1 MKVQLLVSEWCEP
14 CRGAEEVWRAVAG
27 KKALALEVLDVG
39 RPEGRA
45 VAAALSVR
53 TVPSTVVD
61 GELKH
66 VGVPSEG
73 EALRMVA
80 AAADRARAEPPR
92 PRSSMAAFL
101 ALGFR
106 PLYLLAGGYAAL
118 SVAAW
123 ALQYAGRLPGG
134 NVLWHAHEMLF
145 GYAFAVIAGFLLTAV
160 RVWTQRPTPT
170 GWPLAAIAALWLA
183 ARLVAP
189 FSLLVSSFFD
199 LLFAA
204 AVAWGIGHPL
214 VASGNRRNWFFIA
227 LVLALG
233 AASLAFQAWPQL
245 GVAIGL
251 DVVLFVMAVMG
262 GRVIPAFTN
271 SGIPGGAGAR
281 RDAWLEKASLGA
293 ILVLIA
299 LDLLQLDSRLPGAV
313 ALIAAGLHAARLA
326 LWAPLKTRGRPI
338 LWILHASYA
347 WIVVHLALRGLAAFE
362 IVPAVVATHA
372 LTVGAIGG
380 LTIGMMTRTAR
391 GHTARPLTVGR
402 AELAAYV
409 LVQAAA
415 VVRSLL
421 PLAFPAAY
429 GALIAFSGALWFAAF
444 AIFTVVYLPILT
456 RPRLDGQPG

>member
-1 MKVQLLVSEWCEP
+1 MAVHTPAEP
-14 CRGAEEVWRAVAG
+14 QSGSAPR
-27 KKALALEVLDVG
+27 LAL
-39 RPEGRA
+39 
-45 VAAALSVR
+45 
-53 TVPSTVVD
+53 
-61 GELKH
+61 
-66 VGVPSEG
+66 
-73 EALRMVA
+73 
-80 AAADRARAEPPR
+80 
-92 PRSSMAAFL
+92 L

-160 RVWTQRPTPT
+160 RVWTGRPTPS
-170 GWPLAAIAALWLA
+170 GAALGAIAALWVTARVLA
-183 ARLVAP
+183 V
-189 FSLLVSSFFD
+189 FSLPMAAAAD
-199 LLFAA
+199 MAFAI
-204 AVAWGIGHPL
+204 AVAWGIGVPL

-233 AASLAFQAWPQL
+233 GASLAFQAWPQL

-271 SGIPGGAGAR
+271 SAIPGAGAR
-281 RDAWLEKASLGA
+281 RHPLLEKAALGA
-293 ILVLIA
+293 VLLLLVVDVIGMTGSVAGAIA
-299 LDLLQLDSRLPGAV
+299 LV
-313 ALIAAGLHAARLA
+313 AAGLHAARVA
-326 LWAPLKTRGRPI
+326 LWAPLKTRGKPI

-347 WIVVHLALRGLAAFE
+347 WIAVHLALRGLAAFE
-362 IVPAVVATHA
+362 LVPAVVATHA

-391 GHTARPLTVGR
+391 GHTARPLKIGN
-402 AELAAYV
+402 AELAAYL

-415 VVRSLL
+415 VVRSLA

-429 GALIAFSGALWFAAF
+429 GALIAVSAALWFAAF
-444 AIFTVVYLPILT
+444 AVFTVVYIPILT

>member
-1 MKVQLLVSEWCEP
+1 M
-14 CRGAEEVWRAVAG
+14 
-27 KKALALEVLDVG
+27 
-39 RPEGRA
+39 
-45 VAAALSVR
+45 
-53 TVPSTVVD
+53 
-61 GELKH
+61 
-66 VGVPSEG
+66 
-73 EALRMVA
+73 
-80 AAADRARAEPPR
+80 
-92 PRSSMAAFL
+92 
-101 ALGFR
+101 
-106 PLYLLAGGYAAL
+106 
-118 SVAAW
+118 
-123 ALQYAGRLPGG
+123 QYAGWLPGG

-160 RVWTQRPTPT
+160 RVWTGRPTPT
-170 GWPLAAIAALWLA
+170 GAALAGIAALWVLA
-183 ARLVAP
+183 RVLGMV
-189 FSLLVSSFFD
+189 SLPWAAAAD
-199 LLFAA
+199 LAFAL
-204 AVAWGIGHPL
+204 AVAWGIGVPL

-281 RDAWLEKASLGA
+281 RQPLLEKAALGA
-293 ILVLIA
+293 VLLLLVVDVIGV
-299 LDLLQLDSRLPGAV
+299 PGSVSGLVAV
-313 ALIAAGLHAARLA
+313 IAAGLHAARLA

-362 IVPAVVATHA
+362 LVPAVVATHA

-380 LTIGMMTRTAR
+380 LTLGMMTRTAR
-391 GHTARPLTVGR
+391 GHTARPLTVGG
-402 AELAAYV
+402 AEVAAYA

-421 PLAFPAAY
+421 PLAFPDAY
-429 GALIAFSGALWFAAF
+429 GAMIALSALLWFAAF
-444 AIFTVVYLPILT
+444 ALFTAVYIPILT